1 MPYASILSA
10 SSRDSLGIDLKNT
23 IILFDEAHNLAEQFS
38 SLNSIKI
45 TYNELCECF
54 LQVKKYL
61 FIYNTRLKP
70 KTKFYLKKIVDFL
83 KSFLTIFNEGQT
95 IGLEKELM
103 DPIKLLSDLNCIEF
117 DLFELSNFLTKS
129 QVSRKM
135 VNFTLKEG
143 KADEFANT

>member
-1 MPYASILSA
+1 M
-10 SSRDSLGIDLKNT
+10 
-23 IILFDEAHNLAEQFS
+23 
-38 SLNSIKI
+38 
-45 TYNELCECF
+45 YNE
-54 LQVKKYL
+54 
-61 FIYNTRLKP
+61 RLNP

-95 IGLEKELM
+95 IGLEKELV

-117 DLFELSNFLTKS
+117 DLYELQNFLTKS

-143 KADEFANT
+143 KAHEFAST